1 MGFDQFQMNFFFAF
15 VLPPSPSFFF
25 FSLSHSLFPQNSF
38 PRSNKGDVF
47 IFKRLYETV
56 ARNSFVQPAFL

>member
-1 MGFDQFQMNFFFAF
+1 MGFDQFQMNFFFVCFASIS
-15 VLPPSPSFFF
+15 LFFF

-47 IFKRLYETV
+47 IFKRLYETA